1 MPLDQTCSD
10 TQSESPIQRQ
20 HKFEWHILITEKSI
34 TKRSVSEKGVT
45 QQEKCTA
52 ISVLEDYGYG
62 KNISLSKA
70 ELKQAISKGALWLTP
85 VKNKKQTQRLRRVKK
100 QLSVGDELHFY
111 YNEEVLSAPAPQ
123 ALLIADLIDY
133 SVWYKPYGMLSQGS
147 KWSDHCTIA
156 RFAQQNLPNERPA
169 FIVHRLDR
177 AATGLI
183 IVAHS
188 KTAARALSHMF
199 EFHLLEKYYHI
210 IVHGN
215 HKTRPQPEIIDCD
228 VDGKSAR
235 STFTCLA
242 HDDVTDRSLI
252 KVKIDSGRKHQI
264 RLHAASIGMPI
275 VGDRLHGI
283 ADANEPCNLQLC
295 AVSLRFFCPLTTGV
309 TPVKEPRIDKKER
322 FFELAETLKP
332 QLLLRP

>member
-1 MPLDQTCSD
+1 MPVDQNCSD
-10 TQSESPIQRQ
+10 TQGQNPTQS
-20 HKFEWHILITEKSI
+20 HKKFEWHIKIDEQVNT
-34 TKRSVSEKGVT
+34 
-45 QQEKCTA
+45 TA
-52 ISVLEDYGYG
+52 IALLENYGYEQ
-62 KNISLSKA
+62 NISLSKA
-70 ELKQAISKGALWLTP
+70 QLKQAITKGALWLTP
-85 VKNKKQTQRLRRVKK
+85 AKNKKQTQRLRRVKK
-100 QLSVGDELHFY
+100 QLVNGDELHFY
-111 YNEEVLSAPAPQ
+111 FNSEVLSSPVPQ

-188 KTAARALSHMF
+188 KSAARALSHMF
-199 EFHLLEKYYHI
+199 EHHQLEKHYQI
-210 IVHGN
+210 IVHGD
-215 HKTRPQPEIIDCD
+215 HRKRAQPDIIDSD
-228 VDGKSAR
+228 VDGKKAL

-242 HDDVTDRSLI
+242 YDEMTDQSLI

-264 RLHAASIGMPI
+264 RLHAASIAMPV

-283 ADANEPCNLQLC
+283 ADKDEQRNLQLC
-295 AVSLRFFCPLTTGV
+295 AVSLRFVCPLATEIS
-309 TPVKEPRIDKKER
+309 PASDKPLIEQQR
-322 FFELAETLKP
+322 LFELPETLKP
-332 QLLLRP
+332 QL

>member
-1 MPLDQTCSD
+1 MDKISLENKNKKSTSNN
-10 TQSESPIQRQ
+10 
-20 HKFEWHILITEKSI
+20 KVFEWHITINIQNNVDSSVTEKGSN
-34 TKRSVSEKGVT
+34 
-45 QQEKCTA
+45 TA
-52 ISVLEDYGYG
+52 ITALE
-62 KNISLSKA
+62 KHAKKMSIALSKS

-100 QLSVGDELHFY
+100 PLQVGDELHFY
-111 YNEEVLSAPAPQ
+111 FNQEVLSSPIPQ
-123 ALLIADLIDY
+123 AILIEDLIDY

-183 IVAHS
+183 LIAHS
-188 KTAARALSHMF
+188 KKTAQALSALF
-199 EFHLLEKYYHI
+199 EHHQLEKIYQI
-210 IVHGN
+210 VVHGEHN
-215 HKTRPQPEIIDCD
+215 KRPQPDIIDCD
-228 VDGKSAR
+228 VDGKKSR

-242 HDDVTDRSLI
+242 YDSDKNRSLI

-264 RLHAASIGMPI
+264 RLHAASIGMPV

-283 ADANEPCNLQLC
+283 ADQSEALDLQLC
-295 AVSLRFFCPLTTGV
+295 AVSLRFICPLSTAKKLADDTSLLV
-309 TPVKEPRIDKKER
+309 DDDNTQKER
-322 FFELAETLKP
+322 FFELPETLKP
-332 QLLLRP
+332 QLT

>member
-1 MPLDQTCSD
+1 MPVDKTYSD
-10 TQSESPIQRQ
+10 TQGQSPNQS
-20 HKFEWHILITEKSI
+20 HEKFEWHILLTEKSI
-34 TKRSVSEKGVT
+34 TEKNVT
-45 QQEKCTA
+45 EQEKCTA
-52 ISVLEDYGYG
+52 ISVLESYSHGQ
-62 KNISLSKA
+62 NISLSKA

-85 VKNKKQTQRLRRVKK
+85 AKNKKQTQRLRRVKK
-100 QLSVGDELHFY
+100 QLLIGDELHFY
-111 YNEEVLSAPAPQ
+111 FNKLLLSVPVPQ

-183 IVAHS
+183 IIAHS

-199 EFHLLEKYYHI
+199 EFHQLEKYYHI

-215 HKTRPQPEIIDCD
+215 HNERPQPEVIDCN

-235 STFTCLA
+235 STFICLSY
-242 HDDVTDRSLI
+242 DSESNRSLI

-264 RLHAASIGMPI
+264 RIHAASIGMPV

-283 ADANEPCNLQLC
+283 ADQNEQNDLQLC
-295 AVSLRFFCPLTTGV
+295 AVSLRFICPLTIGGM
-309 TPVKEPRIDKKER
+309 PASDKLIIEKER
-322 FFELAETLKP
+322 FFEIPDTLKP
-332 QLLLRP
+332 QLSLRL